1 MTKLGWLILI
11 KRLIETIYRMQK
23 RYGNHFFGSG
33 DLLTA
38 ILSAGYFY
46 NLDLLKVCDL
56 ALDVMDRVLSS
67 TLSDGRPLKYG
78 LCYEPHIGYLFS
90 GFNALLEEKNEK

>member
-1 MTKLGWLILI
+1 MKRFSHAKSLWESFLWKRRFANGNLIS
-11 KRLIETIYRMQK
+11 RL
-23 RYGNHFFGSG
+23 
-33 DLLTA
+33 L
-38 ILSAGYFY
+38 Y

-90 GFNALLEEKNEK
+90 GFNAPLEEKNEK

>member
-1 MTKLGWLILI
+1 MGLAYFDK
-11 KRLIETIYRMQK
+11 ETNETVYLMRKSYQS
-23 RYGNHFFGSG
+23 HFYGSG

>member
-1 MTKLGWLILI
+1 M
-11 KRLIETIYRMQK
+11 Y
-23 RYGNHFFGSG
+23 
-33 DLLTA
+33 
-38 ILSAGYFY
+38 
-46 NLDLLKVCDL
+46 DLLKVCDL
-56 ALDVMDRVLSS
+56 ALDVMERVLSS

>member
-11 KRLIETIYRMQK
+11 KRLIERFIACKK
-23 RYGNHFFGSG
+23 RYGNHFYGSG

-46 NLDLLKVCDL
+46 DLDLLKVCDL
-56 ALDVMDRVLSS
+56 ALDVIDRVLSS
-67 TLSDGRPLKYG
+67 TLSDGRPLKYVFAMSP
-78 LCYEPHIGYLFS
+78 YWLFIQW
-90 GFNALLEEKNEK
+90 F